1 MISLQM
7 QWWLTTIKSKMLYHI
22 VKETHWNTYEKSEMY
37 YSETFEAENFIH
49 LSEASQVKGVLERY
63 YKNQQNL
70 LVLCIEKEK
79 LSSKLIYEK
88 ATNDE
93 YFPHLYGG
101 LNIEAVSKIITETYL
116 DLIDIEL

>member
-1 MISLQM
+1 MP
-7 QWWLTTIKSKMLYHI
+7 WWLIKIDLKMLYH
-22 VKETHWNTYEKSEMY
+22 VVNETYWNTFKKSALY
-37 YSETFEAENFIH
+37 FSETFDAECFIH

-79 LSSKLIYEK
+79 LTSKLIYEK

-101 LNIEAVSKIITETYL
+101 LNIEAVSKIITGTYL
-116 DLIDIEL
+116 ELIDIEL

>member
-1 MISLQM
+1 
-7 QWWLTTIKSKMLYHI
+7 MLYHI

-37 YSETFEAENFIH
+37 FSETFNTENFIH

-101 LNIEAVSKIITETYL
+101 LNIEAVSKIIKGTYL
-116 DLIDIEL
+116 ELIDIEL

>member
-1 MISLQM
+1 
-7 QWWLTTIKSKMLYHI
+7 MLYH
-22 VKETHWNTYEKSEMY
+22 VVNETYWNTYEKSEMY

-63 YKNQQNL
+63 YKNQDNL
-70 LVLCIEKEK
+70 LILFIEKEK
-79 LSSKLIYEK
+79 LTSELIYEK

-101 LNIEAVSKIITETYL
+101 LNINAISKIIKGTYVEL
-116 DLIDIEL
+116 SYIEL